1 MTLKGG
7 SDEKL
12 RLWED
17 FKKPVALKYVAR
29 RLRKITIAIC
39 CIVIPSSSPSLS
51 VFIQPG
57 IFMALV
63 FFLCIYMY
71 CINYLFS
78 CNNLS
83 LRQTCA

>member
-39 CIVIPSSSPSLS
+39 CIVIPSSSHSSSPSSSPSLS
-51 VFIQPG
+51 VFLQPG
-57 IFMALV
+57 IFMGSN
-63 FFLCIYMY
+63 F
-71 CINYLFS
+71 
-78 CNNLS
+78 LS
-83 LRQTCA
+83 LYIHVLHKLFLFLY